1 MSAVTAQYSV
11 SKRTWRDEIVAMLS
25 LSWPMILTNL
35 AQVAMTATD
44 VMMLGW
50 IGPNTLAAGALA
62 TNLYYVPMIF
72 GLGLMLATSPMM
84 AREIGRNR
92 FTVREIRRTVRQ
104 GLWIAVTISIPIW
117 LVLWNTAPILV
128 AMGQDAGLAA
138 EAGTYMRALQWA
150 VLPFYSY
157 IVLRSFMAALERPGW
172 AMVVAIL
179 AVGFNALANWTLI
192 FGHFGFPRLGI
203 VGTGIATSLSSLL
216 MFAGLVVVIC
226 LDPKFRRYRLFGRFW
241 RADWPRY
248 GELLRLGLP
257 IAAILSFEVTIF
269 NAAAFL
275 MGLIG
280 PASLAA
286 HAIAIQIA
294 SVSFMVPMGF
304 GQAATVRI
312 GRAYGARDREG
323 IKRAGW
329 VAFVAGTGFMALT
342 ALLMILVPRQL
353 IRAFIDIHD
362 PANAEVIALA
372 VSFLAFA
379 ALFQIF
385 DGVQAVTSGM
395 LRGLHDTTVP
405 MVYAAI
411 AYWGIGLPL
420 SVALAFWAGMEGAG
434 IWLGLVSGLAAAA
447 FLLLNRWLRRERLG
461 IEIIPG

>member
-1 MSAVTAQYSV
+1 MLVVATQDAV
-11 SKRTWRDEIVAMLS
+11 SKRAWRDEIVAMLT
-25 LSWPMILTNL
+25 LSWPIILTNL

-50 IGPNTLAAGALA
+50 MGANTLAAGALG

-72 GLGLMLATSPMM
+72 GLGLMLATTPMI
-84 AREIGRNR
+84 ARELGRNR

-104 GLWIAVTISIPIW
+104 GLWIGVTISVPIW
-117 LVLWNTAPILV
+117 FALWNTTPIFL
-128 AMGQDAGLAA
+128 AMGQDPALAA
-138 EAGTYMRALQWA
+138 DAGTYVRALQWA
-150 VLPFYSY
+150 ILPFYFY

-172 AMVVAIL
+172 ALVIGLL
-179 AVGFNALANWTLI
+179 AVGFNALANWCLI

-203 VGTGIATSLSSLL
+203 VGSGIATTLSSVL
-216 MFAGLVVVIC
+216 MFAGLVVVIS

-248 GELLRLGLP
+248 FELMRLGLP

-280 PASLAA
+280 ASSLAA

-294 SVSFMVPMGF
+294 SISFMVPLGF
-304 GQAATVRI
+304 GQAATVRV
-312 GRAYGARDREG
+312 GRAYGAQDREG

-329 VAFVAGTGFMALT
+329 VAFTAGTGFMVFT
-342 ALLMILVPRQL
+342 ALLMILAPRQL
-353 IRAFIDIHD
+353 IHAFIDIHD
-362 PANAEVIALA
+362 PVNTDVVALA
-372 VSFLAFA
+372 MTFLAFA

-385 DGVQAVTSGM
+385 DGAQAVANGM

-405 MVYAAI
+405 MIYAAI

-420 SVALAFWAGMEGAG
+420 SVAFGFWAGMEGAG
-434 IWLGLVSGLAAAA
+434 IWLGLVCGLAAAS
-447 FLLLNRWLRRERLG
+447 FLLLGRWLRREKLG
-461 IEIIPG
+461 IEIIR